1 MLVLIGNIII
11 AMVLLFRL
19 MHAKQAGIER
29 GTNVVTKFV
38 RDTGANVTYSTISA
52 ISLLV
57 TIVSLVIS
65 LLTKYKFIACLPTA
79 IVCIMCFVFKAQ
91 SNKSVARVQSVRQ
104 VTKNSLEVGAAAG
117 STAGKAVG
125 GVIGAHCGGVA
136 GAKVGYEA
144 GGVIGDTL
152 GGISKHCADAMSD
165 CDSIGVSKDDFKAID
180 ECLDKEIEKFNNPE
194 LFMQKA
200 KALGM
205 VNKGDDVVTV
215 AKRIMSFA
223 PSASLQTLPE
233 NATLEEKAML
243 LLEGKV

>member
-1 MLVLIGNIII
+1 MIVLVLNIIL

-38 RDTGANVTYSTISA
+38 RDTGANVTYSTISE

-57 TIVSLVIS
+57 TIVSLVLS
-65 LLTKYKFIACLPTA
+65 LMTKYKFIACLPTA
-79 IVCIMCFVFKAQ
+79 VVCIMCFIFKAQ

-104 VTKNSLEVGAAAG
+104 VTKNSLEVGAAVG

-125 GVIGAHCGGVA
+125 TVVGARLGGTA
-136 GAKVGYEA
+136 GAKVGCEI
-144 GGVIGDTL
+144 GGAVGDTL
-152 GGISKHCADAMSD
+152 GSVGKRCAGAMTD
-165 CDSIGVSKDDFKAID
+165 CESMNIGKEDFKQ
-180 ECLDKEIEKFNNPE
+180 IETFTNPE

-205 VNKGDDVVTV
+205 VNEGDDVVTV
-215 AKRIMSFA
+215 AERIMSYA
-223 PSASLQTLPE
+223 PPVALKELPVD
-233 NATLEEKAML
+233 ATIEDKAML